1 MRVLLVCAAGM
12 STSLL
17 VSNMKKFAEEGDIIE
32 AYPFHKL
39 ESIVENYD
47 VILVGPQIRYKMN
60 DIEKLCK
67 ENGRGVG
74 LIEMTTY
81 GQMNGEA
88 AMEQAKSLLK

>member
-1 MRVLLVCAAGM
+1 MKILLVCAAGM

-17 VSNMKKFAEEGDIIE
+17 VSNMKKFAEAEDVIE

-39 ESIVENYD
+39 DSLVNDYD

-67 ENGRGVG
+67 ENGKAVG

-88 AMEQAKSLLK
+88 AMEQAKNLLK